1 MSTRERQKHD
11 LTPQDL
17 RRIALTPCFR
27 GGIKFGIDPFHLVAT
42 KPNFN
47 KLSSPSDL
55 HSSRFRSR
63 SQKNE
68 RDVLWEEEKK
78 KEVWKVDW
86 IDLFIRKA
94 CPFVGPPTA
103 SHKYGASYGQLRA
116 INRDFISK
124 LAAPFLPRR
133 DCVIPNCSF
142 DPMQFEIRGDSQG
155 RSCNASICRAF
166 SRCSN
171 YHRPSIFILIFCYLI
186 YVYSVSFWFFTL
198 GVALGRRRCQRLLPA
213 TSNSSIRIKSG
224 TSTTR
229 TCRG

>member
-166 SRCSN
+166 SSN